1 MATAGS
7 SLPARPGR
15 KNATGY
21 ETGSNDTGLMAIF
34 TETWSGKFR
43 GHDVRQRRIELLNR
57 QYTFIGPC
65 APEALLDA
73 PNAEARFA
81 ADGYMP
87 YWAEFWPASLLL
99 MDAVASWA
107 PPGPGAPPVKV
118 LELGCGLGAVSVVL
132 GSLGYRAIAS
142 DYDQDALAFTLE
154 NARINP
160 EEVDFI
166 SAHATSTKMGDIVE
180 AQAIHAEYGDR
191 PHVSGLKSYIG
202 HTMSSCGA
210 IETIFVLYMLQ
221 EGFMVPTL
229 NLEEVDP
236 RCNMVRHVTKI
247 LEKQINIAS
256 IQNFAFGGVNTILF
270 IQKWT

>member
-132 GSLGYRAIAS
+132 GSLGYRVFAS
-142 DYDQDALAFTLE
+142 DYDGDALAFTME
-154 NARINP
+154 NARINGVTTIEP
-160 EEVDFI
+160 LLIDWREAYPGLRVDR
-166 SAHATSTKMGDIVE
+166 IV
-180 AQAIHAEYGDR
+180 AAE
-191 PHVSGLKSYIG
+191 
-202 HTMSSCGA
+202 
-210 IETIFVLYMLQ
+210 VLYECRNAEPVAQFVSRHLSPT
-221 EGFMVPTL
+221 GFALICDRNRSTADDFPEVARRFGMQVEVSAVQRGDPDGGRPISGRL
-229 NLEEVDP
+229 FRLELRE
-236 RCNMVRHVTKI
+236 
-247 LEKQINIAS
+247 L
-256 IQNFAFGGVNTILF
+256 
-270 IQKWT
+270 